1 MTDPLQ
7 FYGLWLMKHLAVLGV
22 CSLRLYAIMTLFP
35 PTADGV
41 LQGRLRNGV
50 ALSFTLFVAIAQPES
65 FAESLTGMTVVVTGL
80 RETLIGVVMG
90 FAAATVF
97 WVVEGAGIYL
107 DNLTGYN
114 NAQLSNPMISQQST
128 PSATLLGQI
137 ATVAFWS
144 LGGMTFLLEA
154 LYESY
159 RWWPVSS
166 TKPMSTD
173 FLAVFAMHQTDTLM
187 QTIAKLAAP
196 MLLVLLLI
204 DLGVNLASK
213 AAQKLDLSVLSQ
225 PIKGA
230 VTVLMLA
237 IFTGLFVHQVQDQLD
252 LRLFKQEVIAIAH
265 MSDRDTDL
273 RKSDASSTAHPA
285 SSGTANAR

>member
-1 MTDPLQ
+1 
-7 FYGLWLMKHLAVLGV
+7 
-22 CSLRLYAIMTLFP
+22 MTLFP
-35 PTADGV
+35 PTAEGV

-50 ALSFTLFVAIAQPES
+50 ALSFTLFVALAQPPS
-65 FAESLTGMTVVVTGL
+65 FADSLTGFTLMMTAL

-97 WVVEGAGIYL
+97 WVAEGAGIYL

-114 NAQLSNPMISQQST
+114 NAQMSNPMLSQQST

-144 LGGMTFLLEA
+144 LGGMQFLLEA

-159 RWWPVSS
+159 RWWPVASA
-166 TKPMSTD
+166 KPMSTD
-173 FLAVFAMHQTDTLM
+173 FLGVFAMHQTDTLM

-204 DLGVNLASK
+204 DLGANLASK
-213 AAQKLDLSVLSQ
+213 AAQKLDLSALSQ
-225 PIKGA
+225 PVKGA

-237 IFTGLFVHQVQDQLD
+237 VFTGLFVHQVQDQLD
-252 LRLFKQEVIAIAH
+252 LRLFRQQVRAIAQ

-273 RKSDASSTAHPA
+273 KPGAKPQSRDVTP
-285 SSGTANAR
+285 

>member
-1 MTDPLQ
+1 MTDLLQ
-7 FYGLWLMKHLAVLGV
+7 LYGPWLLKHLAVLGV

-35 PTADGV
+35 PTAEGV

-50 ALSFTLFVAIAQPES
+50 ALSFTLFVALAQPPS
-65 FAESLTGMTVVVTGL
+65 FADSLTGFTLMMTAL

-97 WVVEGAGIYL
+97 WVAEGAGIYL

-114 NAQLSNPMISQQST
+114 NAQMSNPMLSQQST

-144 LGGMTFLLEA
+144 LGGMQFLLEA

-159 RWWPVSS
+159 RWWPVAS

-173 FLAVFAMHQTDTLM
+173 FLGVFAMHQTDTLM

-204 DLGVNLASK
+204 DLGANLASK
-213 AAQKLDLSVLSQ
+213 AAQKLDLSALSQ

-237 IFTGLFVHQVQDQLD
+237 VFTGLFVHQVQDQLD
-252 LRLFKQEVIAIAH
+252 LRLFKEQVRAIAQ

-273 RKSDASSTAHPA
+273 KPGAKRSSSHDVTP
-285 SSGTANAR
+285 